1 MLQRLLAEFLNLE
14 GLHQALVIDDRGR
27 LVSSVGASGSLPL
40 NQQAVELTSAALDAS
55 MQNTYGDLEELWI
68 EGDVQTLID
77 VLTPHRIL
85 MLEGNGGQLARWRH
99 SVDQLRKQLATT
111 PEF

>member
-1 MLQRLLAEFLNLE
+1 MLQRLLAEFLKLE

-40 NQQAVELTSAALDAS
+40 TQQTVELTSAALDAS
-55 MQNTYGDLEELWI
+55 MQNAYGDLHEVWI
-68 EGDVQTLID
+68 EGQSQTLID

-85 MLEGNGGQLARWRH
+85 MLQGDGGQLARWRH